1 MAHVNSVLLIA
12 GWLAIVFVMAL
23 FCKKKFPNKQ
33 ELTRKIIHIGT
44 GPIIPLAWWLNISR
58 EFAIGIASII
68 TIVLFIN
75 HQIRLFG
82 AIEDIQRKSYGT
94 TAYGL
99 SITLLLICFWPKHA
113 SAVTAGILVM
123 AFGDGFA
130 GLIGR
135 EVKSKKW
142 HILGQQKSFA
152 GTLTMFLVGG
162 SVLIVISLI
171 TSQPFEP
178 LNLFIISCLAVL
190 LEQISWW
197 GIDNLTVPIGVALSW
212 RWLLGV

>member
-1 MAHVNSVLLIA
+1 MENVNSCLTIA
-12 GWLAIVFVMAL
+12 GWLAIVFGL
-23 FCKKKFPNKQ
+23 TFICKKKFPNKQ
-33 ELTRKIIHIGT
+33 ELSRKIIHIGS
-44 GPIIPLAWWLNISR
+44 GPIIPLAWWLDISR
-58 EFAIGIASII
+58 ELSIVIASII
-68 TIVLFIN
+68 TVTLLIN
-75 HQIRLFG
+75 HRIRLI
-82 AIEDIQRKSYGT
+82 ASIEDIQRQSIGT
-94 TAYGL
+94 IAYGL
-99 SITLLLICFWPKHA
+99 SITLLLICFWPTHA
-113 SAVTAGILVM
+113 ASVTAGILVM